1 MYKPKF
7 TFRPNAKGIILHKP
21 IINIST
27 TFDEISKLPS
37 FRSKLLAFYKR
48 FYKLRKFECN
58 DQLYIIKDIP
68 YYTPDINDQDYVAFV
83 KRQFRSI
90 SYNTKREAILNLPAL
105 SEQELVQRMMNTLV
119 FVFNHTVTKENL
131 FLDKSIR
138 TKDESAK
145 TGIDNE
151 ETKIVSTILKLDNEM
166 PNDIK
171 YDFKFRWFKEFTKQ
185 MDSIDP
191 KVGPTKNQLEY
202 LTEHYGYRMYYI
214 TLMRL
219 NESARLCL

>member
-7 TFRPNAKGIILHKP
+7 NFRPNAKGIILNKP
-21 IINIST
+21 VINIST

-58 DQLYIIKDIP
+58 EQLYIIKDIP
-68 YYTPDINDQDYVAFV
+68 YYTPDINDQDYAAFV

-105 SEQELVQRMMNTLV
+105 SEQELEQRMMNTLV
-119 FVFNHTVTKENL
+119 FVFNHTVTAETPYSNNSSMTE
-131 FLDKSIR
+131 D
-138 TKDESAK
+138 DVAK

-171 YDFKFRWFKEFTKQ
+171 YDFKFKWFKEFTNQ
-185 MDSIDP
+185 LDSIDP
-191 KVGPTKNQLEY
+191 KVGPTKKQLEY

-219 NESARLCL
+219 NESTKLCL